1 MGATALLALALAH
14 ASFVQACAIDA
25 CTCSFKFAAV
35 HTSISD
41 TQERPELVLNGCY
54 DSRDLAMC
62 PISSYSTGKC
72 WVSLESHQS
81 CRCCGNTYN
90 TSYGR

>member
-62 PISSYSTGKC
+62 PYQLIFNGK
-72 WVSLESHQS
+72 VLGLTRESPELQVLWQ
-81 CRCCGNTYN
+81 YIQ
-90 TSYGR
+90 Y